1 MVRAVKKPA
10 AGAKG
15 AKTAPLSRAK
25 KATAATPVAAD
36 MNVRLGARTEYRI
49 YPSIGVARVGDSAD
63 GYFIG
68 PEAPGRAPSSPFR
81 GEKDKGIKPQAARFR
96 IYRVDI
102 DESENEQV
110 AEEIV
115 GGPNV
120 TIEWTVTLAN
130 RKAAGFQIYNPN
142 DGGTLGQTKNPVP
155 RNEGLDRKKL
165 VISGSGGVAGV
176 AASDPVVLAGEIEFA
191 KPRST
196 GLKVQN
202 IVLATLRT
210 DDAGQ
215 LLVVGGPGKSG
226 SPANAKIPVFSDND
240 GWYDSVSDGAVEAKL
255 SINGQ
260 AIPVVPAWALV
271 TVPRYAPEVYAIV
284 TWYDRAVSM
293 ARTNVD
299 GTFNPPKTTSF
310 TRDIY
315 PILKRADGLSAVHA
329 GTHSTQRAAALSD
342 AARIDSFATSEARAA
357 VADMLTAVSAEAP
370 SFEKIPAR
378 TMPRLNS
385 GANPDPLGPKPPTW
399 TFLALTQY
407 QMAHIQNWAKGSF
420 DADWTGAEPPAP
432 AFDDIPVARQAWAL
446 TQAALE
452 GCVGGSFSPGIEG
465 TYDIARVATYH
476 PESHLRQEF
485 RLNPALPPGFLTEK
499 MALPWQAD
507 FADCGRY
514 WWPSQ
519 RPVNVTTEAGVQAN
533 WDRGVA
539 VINSQATHLNM
550 VVNWMKLGFV
560 VRDEA
565 TGKFVEKERS
575 LGEPLVG

>member
-1 MVRAVKKPA
+1 
-10 AGAKG
+10 
-15 AKTAPLSRAK
+15 
-25 KATAATPVAAD
+25 
-36 MNVRLGARTEYRI
+36 
-49 YPSIGVARVGDSAD
+49 
-63 GYFIG
+63 
-68 PEAPGRAPSSPFR
+68 
-81 GEKDKGIKPQAARFR
+81 
-96 IYRVDI
+96 
-102 DESENEQV
+102 
-110 AEEIV
+110 
-115 GGPNV
+115 
-120 TIEWTVTLAN
+120 
-130 RKAAGFQIYNPN
+130 
-142 DGGTLGQTKNPVP
+142 
-155 RNEGLDRKKL
+155 
-165 VISGSGGVAGV
+165 
-176 AASDPVVLAGEIEFA
+176 
-191 KPRST
+191 
-196 GLKVQN
+196 
-202 IVLATLRT
+202 
-210 DDAGQ
+210 
-215 LLVVGGPGKSG
+215 
-226 SPANAKIPVFSDND
+226 
-240 GWYDSVSDGAVEAKL
+240 
-255 SINGQ
+255 
-260 AIPVVPAWALV
+260 
-271 TVPRYAPEVYAIV
+271 
-284 TWYDRAVSM
+284 
-293 ARTNVD
+293 
-299 GTFNPPKTTSF
+299 
-310 TRDIY
+310 
-315 PILKRADGLSAVHA
+315 
-329 GTHSTQRAAALSD
+329 
-342 AARIDSFATSEARAA
+342 
-357 VADMLTAVSAEAP
+357 MLTAVSAEAP

-452 GCVGGSFSPGIEG
+452 ACVGGSFSPGIEG
-465 TYDIARVATYH
+465 THDIARVATYH

-539 VINSQATHLNM
+539 VINSQAMHLNM

-565 TGKFVEKERS
+565 TGKFVEKERT